1 MSLKGKIYGLVGVI
15 GSGKSYRAEEFI
27 SDAACAKR
35 PLIMGDF
42 SEGIRETLMN
52 ILTGES
58 KKIDCNSEAY
68 AMWKRFHSGICLP
81 FLEEGVPYKTLFTEK
96 VSGRELLTRTGEY
109 LKKVFG
115 PHIWAR
121 WTENFVFDCWNK
133 MSDEDADAC
142 DIVFGSLRFDCE
154 AEAIFRVAEWAG
166 KEVKIYFCDYHSD
179 AYELSDHVSEKFAQ
193 YFLSLG
199 CKDGDDITKLVKQKL
214 DGKA

>member
-15 GSGKSYRAEEFI
+15 GSGKSYQAEALMV
-27 SDAACAKR
+27 DAACMER

-42 SEGIRETLMN
+42 SEGIRQTLMN
-52 ILTGES
+52 IFTGES

-81 FLEEGVPYKTLFTEK
+81 FLEEGVPYQTLFTEK
-96 VSGRELLTRTGEY
+96 VSGRDLLQRTGEY
-109 LKKVFG
+109 LKLLAGEDV
-115 PHIWAR
+115 WAR
-121 WTENFVFDCWNK
+121 WTANAVTNSWAK
-133 MSDEDADAC
+133 MSEEDAEIC

-154 AEAIFRVAEWAG
+154 AEAIFKVAEATG

-179 AYELSDHVSEKFAQ
+179 SYELNDHVSEKFAQ

-199 CKDGDDITKLVKQKL
+199 CKDGDDITELVKQKIN
-214 DGKA
+214 G